1 MAPTSIANDPR
12 RSLKIQTHYYKIA
25 HIKLVSYLTY
35 GPKDDRVDLSLLEL
49 EVEIRSQHPRILITY
64 YNKQL
69 YHFKF
74 NHWTTALSFKNE
86 DLANPES
93 GPECLENVYQELTLK
108 QRRTVAASKLAN
120 PARARASSKKDSQR
134 KEDSPDDEILPFASL
149 SLLKAVKKS
158 LMYNLS
164 LQGDMVIFGNCAV
177 GKIKGTEY
185 QYRVTQIDPILLTNG
200 DIIVSLTQRN
210 SLILFH
216 SSILHLEKELVDF
229 KQAFVV
235 YVIPS
240 GLRCHL
246 YDTTNILASFTHTP
260 PKGSES
266 LTRLLELST
275 GIKLSS
281 DEDLIWVKLI
291 PNLQH
296 LNNQTSK
303 ISKFIHN
310 VDNKKYIL
318 WPWKLCLL
326 QFGSSETLKEAPSS
340 ECCADPTSLIADFL
354 QFSLNKN
361 EESNQKTSPELP
373 QNSSL
378 SINTAT
384 PKPFMPE
391 EDSRNPAI
399 NTFEQNNSVQ
409 PPKVAIDYGKK
420 PFDSNSPEVYTS
432 FPEAIPDANNFESPK
447 QGNSNAYK
455 DDGGDEDDLFGDSSD
470 LEKPQNLP
478 NEQDVGPFTIDEER
492 SIPEGAA
499 QEQLSQVEV
508 ESDRANTSKLD
519 KTEEPQGLGVIMQ
532 FDFVSS
538 VSHTPKQSTI
548 IDIPRDQMISQTY
561 DSETPSSY
569 EDPGAPPPLA
579 PTPIIPQHS
588 AYSLA
593 GNEKRLK
600 TLKISR
606 MNNNHGGSKFK
617 SPAILK
623 DDANA
628 ELNLKYMFSPIIFNP
643 KIKDKLDTKYDK
655 GGKFYVERETGS
667 ISDGDSLKS
676 SLGSADR
683 KTSIFKN
690 DENAFGTNTSYK
702 TESSV
707 EQPQCT
713 DMSKRTSWESGT
725 EDQKEKADKESFN
738 RKESENSDIDPSFSV
753 VNRKR
758 YDEVDDDSMIED
770 TIWPNEQD
778 RFHASSSQDASSSK
792 KDDSGADD
800 EDEDDEESDVD
811 EDFPNSNSPLKL
823 NIQTADNL
831 LSNSTLVPKVGEA
844 LRSSD
849 LPSFGLKS
857 FSGMVTPSS
866 VSNRRFFTGDSDSPQ
881 DSLPGQSLGSLY
893 FSPMPGGAMN
903 KQESQD
909 IEDSS
914 VMQIDE
920 PPISQMSVSN
930 RASPN
935 TPGVESQSE
944 DSESSN
950 CLPLIH
956 RSINVFSIPSVFI
969 VRELN
974 NDWDPSSSSAGFAID
989 VDEEEDDDFLN
1000 KDSGLSVNGAN
1011 IEQFL
1016 YNLTPNLTFDF
1027 GTLSIN
1033 SLLSL
1038 KLPELFN
1045 DYVIEDTAD
1054 ASVSEHT
1061 LEVISSVFPL
1071 NYRIDL
1077 GELVSGDEK
1086 HSPTSSS
1093 DESEETKNQLSFLDE
1108 IVDGSLL
1115 ESSISN
1121 RSPLEI
1127 YWDTLAPNTNLNRA
1141 NFQSYC
1147 ESIEERHNQ
1156 NSTDRP
1162 DEESVFLLD
1171 DVKAKVLKNDKDVI
1185 NLNFVGT
1192 QFWKYL
1198 NFCPINGPKKFQVL
1212 LVTENDS
1219 LLNNG
1224 RVFESSNPSFLELL
1238 KYNFRN
1244 SHLGNIK
1251 RLHLPIPENRP
1262 DLDGLSNG
1270 LMLVDKQPGSHA
1282 YVDFYKK
1289 VNKRLKNLAELI
1301 KLDLIN
1307 KSNRF
1312 EFDRPLLLLF
1322 VNFDKSI
1329 RAVSQIAKICRNFQL
1344 FLNNH
1349 QLPLVDVF
1357 SHIIPS
1363 DFVAKKVG
1371 SSCRLKFQSDLN
1383 LSRLSLIL
1391 YNKCPEVSLQ
1401 GKQTKQSKC
1410 VTRSLYT
1417 QLVPEPPSAL
1427 HFKVLN
1433 KINREGSSSAFY
1445 DDLFLHV
1452 AYERSVDKEWI
1463 LAAWSDPFGAV
1474 TFVKSWYCQG
1484 KRNDR
1489 SQDGLDLGI
1498 IINDIWS
1505 VSSLLFAKLNEDPL
1519 QRTFGS
1525 GKKKYLVLTRISS
1538 IIPDDELI
1546 HWKRLTTK
1554 DKEISLVVLSTN
1566 RLPKVLFQLTTSL
1579 STCNHESTKMST
1591 STSESKSDGLTGEKA
1606 FEKPNSEFIKSFEG
1620 VNTSPTNGFSLSS
1633 PLNAGVGSQSPGQFL
1648 NSLGNILSPLD
1659 MGGSSS
1665 GPSAPDPEQVV
1676 KAPFYDILAVLP
1688 RVALPS
1694 FNSPTRLGMLI
1705 GYLLKETTTG
1715 SNNAV
1720 QKYMVFEV
1728 TLLSCSAYWNLRSLM
1743 KILLNHYKKLIV
1755 LNEIIGTHDS
1765 DCALNGNAKF
1775 ATDAELRSFVPWH
1788 ISAVGKALEYLTH
1801 VNVEGG
1807 D

>member
-1 MAPTSIANDPR
+1 MANYNIANDSR

-25 HIKLVSYLTY
+25 HIKLVSYLIY
-35 GPKDDRVDLSLLEL
+35 GPKDDKVDLSLLEL

-64 YNKQL
+64 YNKHL

-74 NHWTTALSFKNE
+74 SHWNVSLNFKSE
-86 DLANPES
+86 GDANPES
-93 GPECLENVYQELTLK
+93 GPECLEDVYQELTLK
-108 QRRTVAASKLAN
+108 QRRTVTASKLAN
-120 PARARASSKKDSQR
+120 PARARAASKKDLLR
-134 KEDSPDDEILPFASL
+134 KEDSPEDDFLPFASL

-164 LQGDMVIFGNCAV
+164 LQGNMVIFGNCVV
-177 GKIKGTEY
+177 GKIEGSEY
-185 QYRVTQIDPILLTNG
+185 QYRVTQIDPILLANG

-216 SSILHLEKELVDF
+216 SSILHLEKEIADF
-229 KQAFVV
+229 TQAFAV

-275 GIKLSS
+275 GIKLST

-326 QFGSSETLKEAPSS
+326 QFGSSESCTEVAPSLF
-340 ECCADPTSLIADFL
+340 CADPTTLISDFL
-354 QFSLNKN
+354 QFSFNKN
-361 EESNQKTSPELP
+361 ECHQKTSPVLL
-373 QNSSL
+373 QNSSI
-378 SINTAT
+378 SVNTNT
-384 PKPFMPE
+384 PKPFLPE
-391 EDSRNPAI
+391 MDSVNPVI
-399 NTFEQNNSVQ
+399 GIYDHNDGLQGQKDSTE
-409 PPKVAIDYGKK
+409 IEKK
-420 PFDSNSPEVYTS
+420 HFTSTSPEIFTS
-432 FPEAIPDANNFESPK
+432 FPGATPQVNNIDSRKQDEANESK
-447 QGNSNAYK
+447 
-455 DDGGDEDDLFGDSSD
+455 DGGGDDDDLFGDSSD
-470 LEKPQNLP
+470 LEKPQNDQVNERDAGHFNTINEDRPLP
-478 NEQDVGPFTIDEER
+478 EDDCQQSLSEMRPESGLETSTRFNASEQP
-492 SIPEGAA
+492 PH
-499 QEQLSQVEV
+499 
-508 ESDRANTSKLD
+508 
-519 KTEEPQGLGVIMQ
+519 GLGVNMQ

-538 VSHTPKQSTI
+538 VSHTPNQSSI
-548 IDIPRDQMISQTY
+548 IDIPRDQMISRMNE
-561 DSETPSSY
+561 SETPSSY

-579 PTPIIPQHS
+579 PTPIIPQHP
-588 AYSLA
+588 AITVT
-593 GNEKRLK
+593 GNEKRVK
-600 TLKISR
+600 TNKFSK
-606 MNNNHGGSKFK
+606 MNKALGAPTFK
-617 SPAILK
+617 NPSIPR
-623 DDANA
+623 DDAGN

-643 KIKDKLDTKYDK
+643 KIKDKLDTKYGK
-655 GGKFYVERETGS
+655 GGKFYVKRESGCGS
-667 ISDGDSLKS
+667 EGDSLKPTLDS
-676 SLGSADR
+676 VDR
-683 KTSIFKN
+683 KTSVFKS
-690 DENAFGTNTSYK
+690 DEPALCLNTSFK
-702 TESSV
+702 MDSTV
-707 EQPQCT
+707 DQPH
-713 DMSKRTSWESGT
+713 SFEYAERTFWDSDI
-725 EDQKEKADKESFN
+725 EDQKDQAGKKFFQ
-738 RKESENSDIDPSFSV
+738 RKDLENSDNPINPTATEKQF
-753 VNRKR
+753 N
-758 YDEVDDDSMIED
+758 EVEDDSMIED
-770 TIWPNEQD
+770 AIWPNEQD
-778 RFHASSSQDASSSK
+778 RFYASESLDLSSNK

-800 EDEDDEESDVD
+800 EDEDEEESDVD
-811 EDFPNSNSPLKL
+811 EDFPDSNSPLKL
-823 NIQTADNL
+823 NMPMADN
-831 LSNSTLVPKVGEA
+831 VPSSLIPMPRSSEV

-849 LPSFGLKS
+849 LPAFGLRN

-866 VSNRRFFTGDSDSPQ
+866 VSNKKFFTGDSDSPQ
-881 DSLPGQSLGSLY
+881 DSLPGQSLGNLY
-893 FSPMPGGAMN
+893 FSPMPGPAMK
-903 KQESQD
+903 KQGSQD
-909 IEDSS
+909 LEDSS

-920 PPISQMSVSN
+920 SINPQGNVSIQ
-930 RASPN
+930 ASPS
-935 TPGVESQSE
+935 TLEVEAQTD

-956 RSINVFSIPSVFI
+956 RSINVFSIPSVFL
-969 VRELN
+969 VRDLL

-989 VDEEEDDDFLN
+989 VDEEEDDDLLN
-1000 KDSGLSVNGAN
+1000 KDSGLSVNCSN

-1038 KLPELFN
+1038 KLPALFS
-1045 DYVIEDTAD
+1045 DHVIHDTTD

-1061 LEVISSVFPL
+1061 LGVISSVFPL

-1077 GELVSGDEK
+1077 GELVCGDDK
-1086 HSPTSSS
+1086 TSVASTS
-1093 DESEETKNQLSFLDE
+1093 DESEDTKNQLSFLDE

-1121 RSPLEI
+1121 RNPQDI
-1127 YWDTLAPNTNLNRA
+1127 YWDTLAPNTNMNKE
-1141 NFQSYC
+1141 NFSLYC
-1147 ESIEERHNQ
+1147 ESVEEKNNQ
-1156 NSTDRP
+1156 NSTDKLE
-1162 DEESVFLLD
+1162 DSVFALD
-1171 DVKAKVLKNDKDVI
+1171 DVKAKVLKNDNDVI

-1212 LVTENDS
+1212 FITEND
-1219 LLNNG
+1219 LLLSNG
-1224 RVFESSNPSFLELL
+1224 RIFESSNPNFLELL

-1244 SHLGNIK
+1244 NHLGSIK
-1251 RLHLPIPENRP
+1251 KLHLPMPENRQ
-1262 DLDGLSNG
+1262 DLEGISNG

-1301 KLDLIN
+1301 KLDLIH
-1307 KSNRF
+1307 KTNRF

-1329 RAVSQIAKICRNFQL
+1329 RAISQIAKICRNFQL

-1357 SHIIPS
+1357 SHVIPS
-1363 DFVAKKVG
+1363 DFVAKQVG
-1371 SSCRLKFQSDLN
+1371 NSCRLKFQPDLN
-1383 LSRLSLIL
+1383 LSRLSMML
-1391 YNKCPEVSLQ
+1391 YNKCPGVSSQ
-1401 GKQTKQSKC
+1401 GKQTKKTKC
-1410 VTRSLYT
+1410 ITRSLYT
-1417 QLVPEPPSAL
+1417 QLVPETPSAL

-1474 TFVKSWYCQG
+1474 TFVKSWYCQSN
-1484 KRNDR
+1484 RNDR
-1489 SQDGLDLGI
+1489 AKDGLDLGF

-1519 QRTFGS
+1519 QRTFS
-1525 GKKKYLVLTRISS
+1525 AGKKKYLVLTRISS
-1538 IIPDDELI
+1538 IIPDDELV

-1566 RLPKVLFQLTTSL
+1566 RLPKILFQLAL
-1579 STCNHESTKMST
+1579 NPSTDTAKRMKRNSQSD
-1591 STSESKSDGLTGEKA
+1591 SKSDGLPSSDKVL
-1606 FEKPNSEFIKSFEG
+1606 FKSNSEFMKSFDG
-1620 VNTSPTNGFSLSS
+1620 ASTSPSNGFSLTS
-1633 PLNAGVGSQSPGQFL
+1633 PLNPGVGSQSPGQFL
-1648 NSLGNILSPLD
+1648 NTLANILSPMD
-1659 MGGSSS
+1659 IGGSSTGS
-1665 GPSAPDPEQVV
+1665 NVLDPEQVV

-1688 RVALPS
+1688 NVALPS

-1705 GYLLKETTTG
+1705 GYLLKETAIG
-1715 SNNAV
+1715 SDEV
-1720 QKYMVFEV
+1720 IQKYMVFEV

-1755 LNEIIGTHDS
+1755 LNEIIGTHDRIFDQKS
-1765 DCALNGNAKF
+1765 NAKSE
-1775 ATDAELRSFVPWH
+1775 ANSELRSFVPWH